1 MHHKI
6 GAHFELAEVIET
18 TPNQNADITV
28 VPLSPSKMRTTL
40 NILYACVSAIVA
52 SSWATARPNAPA
64 SHRQTFLIT
73 FYLIVFPEVV
83 LTWALR
89 EYKDARCL
97 SKSALF
103 CFWD

>member
-1 MHHKI
+1 
-6 GAHFELAEVIET
+6 
-18 TPNQNADITV
+18 
-28 VPLSPSKMRTTL
+28 MRTTL

-52 SSWATARPNAPA
+52 SSWATARPNVPA

-89 EYKDARCL
+89 EYKDASVGKMVNCL
-97 SKSALF
+97 QRPEST
-103 CFWD
+103 WDLETASESFKGVVERLEVVSDRFEA

>member
-28 VPLSPSKMRTTL
+28 VPLSPSKMRTTS
-40 NILYACVSAIVA
+40 NIFYGCVSAIIA
-52 SSWATARPNAPA
+52 STWSAAHPNTPA
-64 SHRQTFLIT
+64 SYGHRLVITICLIM
-73 FYLIVFPEVV
+73 LPEVV

-89 EYKDARCL
+89 EYITARRL
-97 SKSALF
+97 SQSPLF
-103 CFWD
+103 RF